1 MSLPENGSEG
11 VTEGLDGDGAGGG
24 AGGDAQVDPPQDGG
38 GDGPINGAADLLNRP
53 KERASGASSAAGS
66 RDFDAGSE
74 GTDLSRVRASLG
86 DVGPGLENLDG
97 RQHCSPMWFAMLE
110 KGIKDK
116 RITEDDAVAA
126 NAIIGFTRKV
136 LDLQEDLRK
145 YYDPEDIYDLFADEL
160 KTACRFIGEIESA

>member
-11 VTEGLDGDGAGGG
+11 LDGDG

-66 RDFDAGSE
+66 RDFDAGSVSSTSSFE

-97 RQHCSPMWFAMLE
+97 RQHCSPMC
-110 KGIKDK
+110 
-116 RITEDDAVAA
+116 TVA
-126 NAIIGFTRKV
+126 
-136 LDLQEDLRK
+136 
-145 YYDPEDIYDLFADEL
+145 
-160 KTACRFIGEIESA
+160 